1 MTQEKEAQNLS
12 QSADELVAD
21 ADTGGRRPE
30 GIVAHIIIYTAL
42 AWSIFQVWYPSPLPF
57 ALNFGVFNETQAKII
72 HLAFAIFLAF
82 MAFPATNRSPKRY
95 IPPYDWVLAFLAT
108 GSVMYLYVF
117 YQELSQRPGDPTT
130 TDVVVAVIGMITL
143 LEATRRALGPPLMI
157 VASVFMIY
165 TFFGPYM
172 PDVIAHQGAS
182 INKGMSHYWLTTEG
196 VFGVAL
202 GVSTSMVFLFV
213 LFGALLEQAGAGN
226 YFIRVAFAMMGHMRG
241 GPAKAAVVSSA
252 LTGMISGSSIA
263 NVVTTGT
270 FTIPLMKKVGFSA
283 EKAGAV
289 EVASSTN
296 GQLTPPIM
304 GAAAFLIVE
313 YTGIPFIEV
322 IKHAFLPAIISYIA
336 LVYIVH
342 LEAMKAGMEGLP
354 RIHKLGIKG
363 TMIGALSVF
372 ILLGTLI
379 WIMPPALGWIKDFA
393 GEATIYVVG
402 TGLIAL
408 YIALIKFA
416 ARYPELDTSTE
427 INELPPIGPT
437 VKVGLYFLLPVVL
450 LVWCLTVE
458 RLSPGLSAFWAT
470 VFMMFVVI
478 TQRPLMAYF
487 RGRADH
493 AAETR
498 QGLEDLRQGLIS
510 GARNMIGIGVATAA
524 AGIVVGTI
532 TLTGVGL
539 VMTEFIELISGGS
552 IMLMLIFTAVISLIL
567 GMGLPTT
574 ANYIVVSSLMAPV
587 IVALGAKSGLIVPLI
602 AVHLFVFYFGILADD
617 TPPVGLAAF
626 AAAAISQG
634 DPIRTG
640 LQGFM
645 YDIRTAILPFM
656 FIFNTELLMIG
667 IEGPLHL
674 IVVVITAIAAMLTFA
689 AATQGF
695 FFVKNKI
702 WETVALLLI
711 AFTLF
716 RPGFWMDMIVPPFE
730 DRPGTELVQ
739 LAEAVP
745 DDGRLTIQI
754 EGLNIEGDQ
763 VSKAVILPLGPKA
776 DAEERLAH
784 AGIELRI
791 EDGKAIV
798 DNVTFDSPAQKLGV
812 DFDFEIVGVQV
823 ETDRLP
829 KQVMFI
835 PAIVLLIL
843 VIVVQR
849 GRRARM
855 TPSSPVTA

>member
-1 MTQEKEAQNLS
+1 MTQETEAQAAPAS
-12 QSADELVAD
+12 AADELVAE
-21 ADTGGRRPE
+21 ADTGGRRPT
-30 GIVAHIIIYTAL
+30 GIMAQVLIYTAL
-42 AWSIFQVWYPSPLPF
+42 AWSVFQVWYPSPIPF
-57 ALNFGVFNETQAKII
+57 LLKFGVFNGTEAKII
-72 HLAFAIFLAF
+72 HLSFAIFLAF
-82 MAFPATNRSPKRY
+82 MAFPATKRSPKRY
-95 IPPYDWVLAFLAT
+95 IPLYDWAFAILAVC
-108 GSVMYLYVF
+108 SVMYLYVF
-117 YQELSQRPGDPTT
+117 YQELSDRPGDPTT
-130 TDVVVAVIGMITL
+130 TDVIIGVIGMICL

-202 GVSTSMVFLFV
+202 GVSTDMVFLFV

-226 YFIRVAFAMMGHMRG
+226 YFIRVAFALMGHMRG

-342 LEAMKAGMEGLP
+342 LEAMKADLKGLP
-354 RIHKLGIKG
+354 RKHKLGMKG
-363 TMIGALSVF
+363 SMIGMLSVF
-372 ILLGTLI
+372 IVLGTLI
-379 WIMPPALGWIKDFA
+379 WIMPPLLGWVKDAA
-393 GEATIYVVG
+393 GDSTIYVVG
-402 TGLIAL
+402 AALVAMYIGLM
-408 YIALIKFA
+408 KFA
-416 ARYPELDTSTE
+416 ANYPELDTSTE
-427 INELPPIGPT
+427 INELPPVGPT
-437 VKVGLYFLLPVVL
+437 VKVGLYFLLPVVV

-470 VFMMFVVI
+470 VFMMFIVV
-478 TQRPLMAYF
+478 TQKPLMAIF
-487 RGRADH
+487 RKKEDTHSIA
-493 AAETR
+493 
-498 QGLEDLRQGLIS
+498 QGFKDLQDGMIS

-532 TLTGVGL
+532 TLTGIGL

-552 IMLMLIFTAVISLIL
+552 VMLMLIFTAIISLIL

-667 IEGPLHL
+667 ITGPIHL
-674 IVVVITAIAAMLTFA
+674 VTVVVVAIAAMIVFA

-695 FFVKNKI
+695 FLVKNKL
-702 WETVALLLI
+702 WESLALLLI

-716 RPGFWMDMIVPPFE
+716 RPGFWMDMIVPPYE
-730 DRPGTELVQ
+730 ERPGTELMA
-739 LAEAVP
+739 LAEGVP
-745 DDGRLTIQI
+745 DGGDLTIQI
-754 EGLNIEGDQ
+754 EGISIEGQ
-763 VSKAVILPLGPKA
+763 EVSKAVILPMGPKA
-776 DAEERLAH
+776 DGATRLGFS
-784 AGIELRI
+784 GIELRT

-798 DNVTFDSPAQKLGV
+798 DNVAFDSPAQKLGV
-812 DFDFEIVGVQV
+812 DFDFQIVGVQV
-823 ETDRLP
+823 KTDRP
-829 KQVMFI
+829 MKQVMFL
-835 PAIVLLIL
+835 PAIALLVL
-843 VIVVQR
+843 VIFLQR
-849 GRRARM
+849 GRRNKM
-855 TPSSPVTA
+855 TPATATA